1 MFVFNKSI
9 LNTTIYLNLHSQKKK
24 KKVFHLKFYTKILSI
39 TAYNVFENFFFHLK
53 ILLFYKKKKKILVRG
68 KLNKKVF
75 VVQILMLLC

>member
-9 LNTTIYLNLHSQKKK
+9 LNTTIYFNLHSQKNIYI
-24 KKVFHLKFYTKILSI
+24 FHLKFYTKILSI

-68 KLNKKVF
+68 KLNKKDG
-75 VVQILMLLC
+75 